1 MSPASR
7 RACPRSCVAITI
19 LTPEAAVDADDVL
32 DAVRRGGIEAGCG
45 LVEEQD
51 LGIAGER
58 ARQRQPLLLAAR
70 QPARRSVS
78 ESLEAHPTQKVGHQ
92 RCAPIRSG
100 SAGREGV
107 GDIGGGRS
115 TKHDRSLENHRAA
128 FAVIAA
134 ATAPGDRS
142 RGRQQQAHRYADQRA
157 LAGTVR
163 ADENRGRS
171 RPETSAKCGRGS
183 SRRRAE
189 RHVFEHDRQVAR
201 RSVHHLILLELRR
214 PAARPRRA
222 H

>member
-19 LTPEAAVDADDVL
+19 LTPEAAVDLTMSSTPFV
-32 DAVRRGGIEAGCG
+32 EAGSRLAVGSSRNRISGSRASARASASRCCSPP
-45 LVEEQD
+45 D
-51 LGIAGER
+51 SRRAG
-58 ARQRQPLLLAAR
+58 
-70 QPARRSVS
+70 RSPS
-78 ESLEAHPTQKVGHQ
+78 SLEAHPTQKVGHQ
-92 RCAPIRSG
+92 RCALIRSG

-171 RPETSAKCGRGS
+171 RPKRQRNAVEYRHGARAKRQ
-183 SRRRAE
+183 
-189 RHVFEHDRQVAR
+189 VFEHDRQVAC
-201 RSVHHLILLELRR
+201 RSVHHLILHELRR

-222 H
+222 Y